1 MQQNST
7 NNHLHN
13 LKLSYSF
20 YQSCLAQ
27 NINALKARHEE
38 QLLVAAKKIERI
50 FKYEIIKDCFRHHLN
65 LRNTYYA
72 MLELDWAD
80 FFDYYDLLDAFIFG
94 GYSNLDWNE
103 NRQFVCKADS
113 QSALNVELA
122 FYSLKKLQKI
132 IPQIFFELYRDH
144 YGINHYSKVD
154 PDSLKE
160 QRVLTAETIYK
171 YLLHGQE
178 PEAIEAYTGYEEKV
192 RKIKDD
198 AAKYLKSIEL
208 ATETLYQTYGDKI
221 YPDLDRLLTRSYN
234 SRLNAIAFMI
244 ISSKEEDSEDFHFN
258 LNYESFFTIPEFLT
272 FRLTYPDFR
281 KEPQVVIDR
290 KKLVEQDVKD
300 MIDKFGPGIEKRY
313 RNLYCYLIML
323 QHLVAEY
330 MQLHR

>member
-1 MQQNST
+1 M
-7 NNHLHN
+7 
-13 LKLSYSF
+13 
-20 YQSCLAQ
+20 
-27 NINALKARHEE
+27 
-38 QLLVAAKKIERI
+38 
-50 FKYEIIKDCFRHHLN
+50 
-65 LRNTYYA
+65 
-72 MLELDWAD
+72 
-80 FFDYYDLLDAFIFG
+80 
-94 GYSNLDWNE
+94 
-103 NRQFVCKADS
+103 
-113 QSALNVELA
+113 
-122 FYSLKKLQKI
+122 
-132 IPQIFFELYRDH
+132 
-144 YGINHYSKVD
+144 D

-330 MQLHR
+330 MQLHRYTKTGVHMPVGDLSLDAALDTTKATFLGSYSEA